1 MVHTEELLISKFHK
15 IKTRLDLMQLEEEIE
30 DNAFSLSLEDYRI
43 IKQALIGK
51 KKMMD
56 ENFFNLIKNN

>member
-30 DNAFSLSLEDYRI
+30 DNAFSLSLEDYTI

>member
-51 KKMMD
+51 RKMMD

>member
-1 MVHTEELLISKFHK
+1 MVHIEELLISKFHK

-30 DNAFSLSLEDYRI
+30 DNAFSLSLENYRI
-43 IKQALIGK
+43 IKQALAGK
-51 KKMMD
+51 RKMMD